1 MAGTLNKVM
10 LIGNLGKDPET
21 KRFEGGGILVRFPI
35 ATSESYNNREG
46 QKVTLTEWHNI
57 VVGRKGLAEVC
68 EKYLKKG
75 QKVFIEGRIRTR
87 QWTDDQNQTRY
98 STEINADNMTM
109 LGGPMDST
117 NTATSESSSNEN
129 TSDTPQHT
137 PQQTSSSAQ
146 AAPTMTNFQNDGNED
161 DLPF

>member
-21 KRFEGGGILVRFPI
+21 KRFEGGGMLVRFPI

-98 STEINADNMTM
+98 ATEINADSMTM
-109 LGGPMDST
+109 LGGPMDGGSV
-117 NTATSESSSNEN
+117 SSNV
-129 TSDTPQHT
+129 SDGQSTTQEATPTQHSQQ
-137 PQQTSSSAQ
+137 PQQQPS
-146 AAPTMTNFQNDGNED
+146 MTNFQQDGNED